1 MLGLITTS
9 LFLLALL
16 SLAAAGIAI
25 GWLVKLRK
33 HLSVLGQRVL
43 ESEDIGK
50 IIQAAEKVGFY
61 ESRITGCE
69 GKTDESKKQIA
80 EHETKLNQLV
90 QLETK
95 VKELAARMQS
105 VERIAG
111 RNEADLAK
119 VDQNIK
125 AMMDEI
131 EILQKFQTV
140 TEKTHSLIQSAFA
153 DMGTGMSSADGGCE
167 IKPQIAGPQESSHVP
182 ENEYEQA
189 EYHERSDTYNLEI

>member
-1 MLGLITTS
+1 MIGLITTS

-50 IIQAAEKVGFY
+50 ILQAAEKVGFY
-61 ESRITGCE
+61 ESRITACQN
-69 GKTDESKKQIA
+69 KADECKKQGD

-95 VKELAARMQS
+95 VKELTGRMQS

-111 RNEADLAK
+111 RNETDLAK
-119 VDQNIK
+119 ADQNIK
-125 AMMDEI
+125 AMTDEI
-131 EILQKFQTV
+131 EILQKFQAV
-140 TEKTHSLIQSAFA
+140 TEKTHSLIQAAFTS
-153 DMGTGMSSADGGCE
+153 MGTGMSSIEAGHAEPKMGEEQETAQTSEDRHEQVEHDGASE
-167 IKPQIAGPQESSHVP
+167 M
-182 ENEYEQA
+182 Y
-189 EYHERSDTYNLEI
+189 TLEI